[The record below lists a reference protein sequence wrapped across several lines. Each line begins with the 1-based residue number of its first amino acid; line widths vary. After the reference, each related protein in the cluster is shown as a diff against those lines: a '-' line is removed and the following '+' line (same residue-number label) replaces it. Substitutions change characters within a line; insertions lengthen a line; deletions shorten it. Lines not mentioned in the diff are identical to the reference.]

1 MPKKQSKPKPKVV
14 DHELEA
20 LKNLTETIKIVEK
33 MQENMLIMDK
43 NIQYACDKIEEIEA
57 IVTTVKGRMGL

>member
-1 MPKKQSKPKPKVV
+1 MPKKQNKPKTKVV
-14 DHELEA
+14 DHELDA
-20 LKNLTETIKIVEK
+20 LKNLSETIELVKK

-57 IVTTVKGRMGL
+57 IVNTVKGRMGL